1 MLLSLFWITRVS
13 RLSRTFIIYK
23 PHVPTIVGTAGICGM
38 IRRRP
43 IVFDVLLMLLGE
55 MVQTVVGDQQSSSRM
70 VWFKRKEYAYY

>member
-1 MLLSLFWITRVS
+1 
-13 RLSRTFIIYK
+13 
-23 PHVPTIVGTAGICGM
+23 M
-38 IRRRP
+38 IRRRS